1 MTLSL
6 LLELSRSASPSL
18 AERRCFADV
27 AKCLR
32 LSARRGRDENRVN
45 KVLKRRRLDA
55 VAFAAGADDQGGGIE
70 Q

>member
-6 LLELSRSASPSL
+6 LLELTRLATPSL
-18 AERRCFADV
+18 LGRRCFADI

-32 LSARRGRDENRVN
+32 LPARRGRDENRV
-45 KVLKRRRLDA
+45 KELLKRRRVDA
-55 VAFAAGADDQGGGIE
+55 VSLAVGADDQGGSIE